1 MARYTIF
8 LLLLAASH
16 CLCLAQNTK
25 QKADSLVTLL
35 KNSTD
40 DIKSLDLLNKISIL
54 YLKNKPDSAFKYAYW
69 NLALAEKSKSKAE
82 LAKSYALLGGVH
94 RFVSN
99 FDSSL
104 IYQTKALETYEIL
117 KDSSNIGRTLIGV
130 GLLHNS
136 QGNFAQAFKSYLT
149 AQNIAEQRN
158 DSLALGKLKVNIGLN
173 FYHEKEYDKALKY
186 YHEGLSIQ
194 QRLKDFNSIGN
205 INLNIAL
212 IHQKREELEKAVKHF
227 KIAFDIYKQL
237 ENKLGMGLC
246 YTNLGNVYTLKKEYL
261 KSIECQ
267 YKAINLYNELN
278 DKGGV
283 ARVFVNLAETYI
295 HIVEVGESKNLPDSL
310 KQTNKLLDKA
320 TSLLEKSIE
329 IRLETGEKNSLHT
342 AYASLANAE
351 KLRGNYKSAYENLE
365 KRTQVKDSVFNIAS
379 KEMIANLEANEVI
392 EDKEKVIK
400 VQEVKLEETEKKSLY
415 ILIALLSVILV
426 GIILFFRYQ
435 INQSRKIEKM
445 RNRIASDLHD
455 EIGSTLSSISISST
469 IIQNK
474 LDNSVPGVDS
484 MLHQISENTDN
495 MMEAMSDIVWSI
507 NTKNDKFENVINRM
521 RAFAIEILEP
531 LNCNVIFTIDDKLL
545 DIKLD
550 AIQRKNIYLIFKE
563 VINNAAKYAACKHV
577 WVEIH
582 KNKNNKLIFKIRDD
596 GKGFDNA
603 FSFPIAKE
611 YNFGGNGL
619 NNIYK
624 RALELNAKMSLNSS
638 IGAGTEIA
646 LEFST

>member
-1 MARYTIF
+1 MRRYSIF
-8 LLLLAASH
+8 VILLVAFLGTS
-16 CLCLAQNTK
+16 LAQTTK
-25 QKADSLVTLL
+25 QKADSLGFIL

-40 DIKSLDLLNKISIL
+40 DFKRIEILNKISGL
-54 YLKNKPDSAFKYAYW
+54 YVKNKPDSSFKYAF
-69 NLALAEKSKSKAE
+69 LALNIAKQLKSNTE
-82 LAKSYALLGGVH
+82 LAKCYNSLGIVY

-104 IYQTKALETYEIL
+104 FYQNKALVIYKNL
-117 KDSSNIGRTLIGV
+117 NDSVNISRTLLSL
-130 GLLHNS
+130 GLLQNS
-136 QGNFAQAFKSYLT
+136 QGNFADAYKYYLN
-149 AQNIAEQRN
+149 AQDIAERRN

-173 FYHEKEYDKALKY
+173 FYHEKEYEKALKY
-186 YHEGLSIQ
+186 YGEALVIQ
-194 QRLKDFNSIGN
+194 QKLKDINSIGN

-212 IHQKREELEKAVKHF
+212 IHQKREEFEKALKHF

-237 ENKLGMGLC
+237 ENKSGMGLC
-246 YTNLGNVYTLKKEYL
+246 YTNLGNVYTHKKEYV
-261 KSIECQ
+261 KSIECH

-278 DKGGV
+278 DKGGI
-283 ARVFVNLAETYI
+283 ARVYGNLAETYI
-295 HIVEVGESKNLPDSL
+295 HIVEFGENKNLPDSL
-310 KQTNKLLDKA
+310 KQTNQLLDKA

-329 IRLETGEKNSLHT
+329 IRLETGEKNSLHV
-342 AYASLANAE
+342 AYASLAHAE
-351 KLRGNYKSAYENLE
+351 QLRGNYKSAFENLE
-365 KRTQVKDSVFNIAS
+365 KKTQIKDSVFNITS
-379 KEMIANLEANEVI
+379 KEIIANLEANEVI

-400 VQEVKLEETEKKSLY
+400 VQEIKLEETERKSLY
-415 ILIALLSVILV
+415 TLIILLFVILV

-474 LDNSVPGVDS
+474 LTGTAPEVNTL
-484 MLHQISENTDN
+484 LHQISENTDN

-531 LNCNVIFTIDDKLL
+531 LNCEIIFNIDNKIL
-545 DIKLD
+545 DVKLD

-563 VINNAAKYAACKHV
+563 AINNAAKYAECKHV
-577 WVEIH
+577 WID
-582 KNKNNKLIFKIRDD
+582 LIKIDMHRLSFKIKDD
-596 GKGFDNA
+596 GKGFDHTFN
-603 FSFPIAKE
+603 FTLDKE

-624 RALELNAKMSLNSS
+624 RAKELNAYFNLKSGSGM
-638 IGAGTEIA
+638 GTEIN
-646 LEFST
+646 LELKL